1 MRPVAIGGMA
11 IMKLTAILMLLAMAV
26 HATAQSNL
34 MLGVAPL
41 EPCWSVVVSPRE
53 WPREPGGSNTVI
65 QCVAFVEGEV
75 EKARSFLLTRSY
87 RILEGGPKRVSPH
100 VVVPYPGS
108 ASDTW
113 TMFFAKDTLE
123 PYSIERKGSTAK
135 RYRIQL
141 DPRSGI

>member
-75 EKARSFLLTRSY
+75 EASLRITKDILQGWYRGSLLGGYGVTRFHLGFWGGRVPVY
-87 RILEGGPKRVSPH
+87 RQVIPGPVNNL
-100 VVVPYPGS
+100 
-108 ASDTW
+108 
-113 TMFFAKDTLE
+113 FF
-123 PYSIERKGSTAK
+123 PV
-135 RYRIQL
+135 
-141 DPRSGI
+141 